1 MHFATLTPNVVVRST
16 QMVLWLLL
24 AGIAS
29 LSACSKPA
37 SDDFFPLAKDH
48 AWTYKSVTTFEASKP
63 PSSALIAEAIPT
75 PLAGASA
82 PQVTGTEASSALT
95 TAPSQL
101 STHQPDSAATLTRP
115 LGSPAAL
122 QGPSDALAKPTRLT
136 IKLRNFG
143 GEDIEGL
150 PAWNRRS
157 NSGVDYWLRSDETGI
172 YRVATKG
179 PLDAAP
185 NIDTLARFVLKKPY
199 IVGTAWE
206 GFTTTFVYHRKNEVP
221 RELRHV
227 KQYQKIM
234 MQFRI
239 ASVTEQVS
247 VPAGEFNNCIRVDG
261 TAPIRLYVDEALTY
275 REVPF
280 YQREWYCG
288 GVGLVKLERIET
300 SPTKFLIGGTQV
312 LELTSWE

>member
-1 MHFATLTPNVVVRST
+1 MNFDQLSPNVGFYSVSS
-16 QMVLWLLL
+16 LLRL
-24 AGIAS
+24 MSIAAIAA
-29 LSACSKPA
+29 LSACGKPA
-37 SDDFFPLAKDH
+37 SDDFFPLEKGH

-63 PSSALIAEAIPT
+63 LNSTLPAEAVPT

-82 PQVTGTEASSALT
+82 PETPASAPSSQAPNSALPNST
-95 TAPSQL
+95 TP
-101 STHQPDSAATLTRP
+101 RP
-115 LGSPAAL
+115 ASL
-122 QGPSDALAKPTRLT
+122 QSPSDALAKPIRQT
-136 IKLRNFG
+136 ITLRNFG

-157 NSGVDYWLRSDETGI
+157 NSGVDYWLRSDDTGI

-185 NIDTLARFVLKKPY
+185 IIDTLARFVLKKPY
-199 IVGTAWE
+199 AVGTAWE
-206 GFTTTFVYHRKNEVP
+206 GFTTTFVYHRKNEMP

-239 ASVTEQVS
+239 ASVTEKVS
-247 VPAGEFNNCIRVDG
+247 VPAGEFSNCIRVDG
-261 TAPIRLYVDEALTY
+261 TAQIRLYVDEALTY

-312 LELTSWE
+312 LELRSWE